1 MRRFWIA
8 AVAATTFVG
17 VSVDFVGAQ
26 NQVER
31 RVDRNLRQAD
41 RQAQRLGNRSNYYTD
56 NTWKQVTP
64 WVSKYDLQPVQR
76 AANAVANAANAASN
90 AAANTAANARFGYAQ
105 PNVANAQA
113 GWFYDYYAL
122 PYTNFTA
129 RAGTTDAYSSAQSF
143 YDTNNDG
150 VYDEFYT
157 YRDSDNKGRYD
168 EYDQY
173 EFAETKKDSVAPDRH
188 DGLYDAHRH
197 TVRGRIESSKTAK
210 VNGSMHAIVRVK
222 GDKEPMTIVDLGP
235 VSALTAVK
243 ADVGQ
248 EIVASG
254 PLMQIGDKEVLVAE
268 SAQISNKEVVM
279 SRSAPKM
286 MGVVLDSTLAD
297 VKMGSHSMVVVK
309 TENGNQLIDLGS
321 SDQLKVKIAP
331 QTQIIVWGVPVQMR
345 DHSVILAD
353 KIEVNGQTHVIKR
366 W

>member
-1 MRRFWIA
+1 MRRFWIT

-17 VSVDFVGAQ
+17 LSVDFVSAQ
-26 NQVER
+26 NDVER

-56 NTWKQVTP
+56 STWKQVTP
-64 WVSKYDLQPVQR
+64 WVSKYELRPVQR
-76 AANAVANAANAASN
+76 AANAVANAATAASN
-90 AAANTAANARFGYAQ
+90 TAAGAAANARFGFAQ

-113 GWFYDYYAL
+113 GWFYDYYAM

-157 YRDSDNKGRYD
+157 YRDTDNKGRYD

-173 EFAETKKDSVAPDRH
+173 EFAESKKESVASDRH

-197 TVRGRIESSKTAK
+197 TVRGKIEASKTAK
-210 VNGSMHAIVRVK
+210 VNGSIHTIVRVK
-222 GDKEPMTIVDLGP
+222 SDKETMTVVDLGP
-235 VSALTAVK
+235 ASALNAVK
-243 ADVGQ
+243 ADVGL

-254 PLMQIGDKEVLVAE
+254 PLMQIGDKEILVAE
-268 SAQISNKEVVM
+268 SVQLANKEVVM

-297 VKMGSHSMVVVK
+297 VQKGSHSMVVIK
-309 TENGNQLIDLGS
+309 TENGNQLIDLGN

-331 QTQIIVWGVPVQMR
+331 QTPIVVWGVPVQMR

-353 KIEVNGQTHVIKR
+353 KIELNGQTHVIKR

>member
-17 VSVDFVGAQ
+17 LSVNDVSAQ

-31 RVDRNLRQAD
+31 RVDRNLKQAD

-64 WVSKYDLQPVQR
+64 WVGKYDLRPVQR
-76 AANAVANAANAASN
+76 AANAVAD
-90 AAANTAANARFGYAQ
+90 AANTAANARFGYAQ

-113 GWFYDYYAL
+113 GWFYDYYAM

-129 RAGTTDAYSSAQSF
+129 RAGTTDAYSSAQRF

-173 EFAETKKDSVAPDRH
+173 QFSEPRKDSVTSDRH
-188 DGLYDAHRH
+188 DDLYDAHRH
-197 TVRGRIESSKTAK
+197 TVSGRIESSKTAK
-210 VNGSMHAIVRVK
+210 VNGSMHTIVRVK
-222 GDKEPMTIVDLGP
+222 GDKEPMTVVDLGP
-235 VSALTAVK
+235 ASALTAVK

-268 SAQISNKEVVM
+268 SVQISNKEVVI

-286 MGVVLDSTLAD
+286 IGVVLDSTLAD
-297 VKMGSHSMVVVK
+297 VQKGSHSMVVVK
-309 TENGNQLIDLGS
+309 TENGNQLIDLGN

-331 QTQIIVWGVPVQMR
+331 QTQIVVWGVPVQMR

-353 KIEVNGQTHVIKR
+353 RIELNGQTHVIKR